1 MHTDQFVYPSYI
13 RWQGKSVIMYK
24 GGNYKV
30 GERVNN
36 GKNLEIDRE
45 KAYNGEVSKNS
56 IRVARRRLNEW
67 LEVIQVGNKKKK
79 GRKIRLVLITLTLAT
94 DTKGGT
100 LYSDKDVKA
109 HLLEPLLKWL
119 RYNYEIENYFW
130 RAEPQQNGNIHFHI
144 VTDRYIDKDRLQGY
158 WNKKLREHGLMEDYI
173 RKFKKDNP
181 PSTHVKV
188 FNAQP
193 EEIDYLV
200 KYVTKDKGVRKIEG
214 LQMRFSNSIKN
225 IEPISSIISFREENV
240 LIDSFEERAT
250 HIVDEEYFKVFYFDR
265 PVVKLFGLDVL
276 FPNINRFRAVVYD
289 LVYTFRADSW
299 VFDLVRQYYR
309 SERSEPLDFPQEFI
323 DRVGCPREV
332 LDFLQRRSLIKP
344 PPQQVA
350 SNPPSSAAGCLAF
363 SAQNVFIPF

>member
-1 MHTDQFVYPSYI
+1 M
-13 RWQGKSVIMYK
+13 
-24 GGNYKV
+24 

-67 LEVIQVGNKKKK
+67 LEVIKVGNEKKK

-100 LYSDKDVKA
+100 LFSDKNIKS

-119 RYNYEIENYFW
+119 RYNYKIANYFW

-144 VTDRYIDKDRLQGY
+144 VTDRYIDKDNLQKY
-158 WNKKLREHGLMEDYI
+158 WNKKLNEYGLMEDYI

-181 PSTHVKV
+181 PSTHIKM

-193 EEIDYLV
+193 AEIDYLV

-225 IEPISSIISFREENV
+225 IDPISSIVSFREEND
-240 LIDSFEERAT
+240 LIAMFEDRAQ
-250 HIVDEEYFKVFYFDR
+250 HIVDEEYFKVFYFDK
-265 PVVKLFGLDVL
+265 PAVNLFRLDVL
-276 FPNINRFRAVVYD
+276 FPNINKYRAVVYE
-289 LVYTFRADSW
+289 LIYTFRADGW

-309 SERSEPLDFPQEFI
+309 SESSEALEFPQELV
-323 DRVGCPREV
+323 DSVGCPRVV

-344 PPQQVA
+344 QPP
-350 SNPPSSAAGCLAF
+350 PPKRRQGLSVGQCLAS